1 MSFDPASPDYWTDPN
16 NADYSDKEN
25 FNKLKNGGSFT
36 LGNIPAQC
44 FLASDPFDMSDDKL
58 STYGTDGGKGGLPGS
73 SFLNTAKGGDVAGGG
88 AGSRCTVDNEK
99 DARKLC
105 HAFGVGCA
113 GYQTTADGKFQ
124 LRATLANDTGYKYW
138 CSSKEAAFNCKPKG
152 TPPTYKIKSQKYWSA
167 VQPATMDNYTL
178 IPKYKGTDAGGP
190 PVTLGNIPGGGN
202 CGGDQKADLCTITQQ
217 LTPEEAVKNC
227 NLLGSGCAGFQ
238 LNGGKANLLGTMSN
252 THQTTGKDNPA
263 IKEAE
268 TAGKIIQ
275 QNSLDGKSRAN
286 GIIDVPAWKAYATS
300 GYNGKATD
308 ATNMITFGVGAN
320 TLQDSCKY
328 PNGRPSDGYMVQ
340 YWCSSAYSG
349 FVCGESTADLY
360 LKCLASITKI
370 PTIRNNILQ
379 QVEIKDLVVGDIIKT
394 TRGNFPLSH
403 IMKSDTKGRKHTY
416 VKIAKDSLGINLP
429 SEDLYVTHE
438 HSFSLGYYKNKFLNR
453 NIHDEEQDDMV
464 YLHITAD
471 ELADKVPGISR
482 VDRTFDAAINLVF
495 DEHVSIDIYGLD
507 VMAHHPKGNPYILPQ
522 EKYQDQSKFNNKKQK
537 PLFVKHA
544 TLEKLKPA
552 HMSISEFVGQCL
564 TSNNDIKAT
573 LKDLSNPSFTPP
585 KTVYKTRN
593 FSQISVN

>member
-1 MSFDPASPDYWTDPN
+1 MKKDQVVILEKRGVILISGNDASDFLQNIVTNDIKKV
-16 NADYSDKEN
+16 SDKNSIFSAILTPQGKYLNEFFIISHQKGYLLDCSEDSTDEIIEN
-25 FNKLKNGGSFT
+25 
-36 LGNIPAQC
+36 
-44 FLASDPFDMSDDKL
+44 L
-58 STYGTDGGKGGLPGS
+58 S
-73 SFLNTAKGGDVAGGG
+73 
-88 AGSRCTVDNEK
+88 
-99 DARKLC
+99 
-105 HAFGVGCA
+105 
-113 GYQTTADGKFQ
+113 
-124 LRATLANDTGYKYW
+124 
-138 CSSKEAAFNCKPKG
+138 
-152 TPPTYKIKSQKYWSA
+152 
-167 VQPATMDNYTL
+167 
-178 IPKYKGTDAGGP
+178 KYK
-190 PVTLGNIPGGGN
+190 LR
-202 CGGDQKADLCTITQQ
+202 
-217 LTPEEAVKNC
+217 
-227 NLLGSGCAGFQ
+227 S
-238 LNGGKANLLGTMSN
+238 
-252 THQTTGKDNPA
+252 
-263 IKEAE
+263 
-268 TAGKIIQ
+268 
-275 QNSLDGKSRAN
+275 
-286 GIIDVPAWKAYATS
+286 
-300 GYNGKATD
+300 
-308 ATNMITFGVGAN
+308 
-320 TLQDSCKY
+320 
-328 PNGRPSDGYMVQ
+328 
-340 YWCSSAYSG
+340 
-349 FVCGESTADLY
+349 
-360 LKCLASITKI
+360 
-370 PTIRNNILQ
+370 

-507 VMAHHPKGNPYILPQ
+507 VMAHHPKGNPYTLPQ
-522 EKYQDQSKFNNKKQK
+522 DKYQDQSKFNNKKQK

-585 KTVYKTRN
+585 KTIYKTRN